1 MKETK
6 KLPPKEV
13 IVNRLEGYIRR
24 IESEKL
30 KREALDTLYIL
41 KRILEP

>member
-1 MKETK
+1 MKTA
-6 KLPPKEV
+6 KLPSKKV